1 MKKSLALYSL
11 VLLIFA
17 CGNEPKKEKFSYER
31 VKVEEK
37 TENNANLLVLNSNDQ
52 MLFDKSV
59 LKANAGIEVSLLLNH
74 TGKIGK
80 EFMGHN
86 FVLLKNDVDVD
97 DFAQAAMLAKENDYI
112 PYGDDTITYT
122 SMIGGGESDQITF
135 TVDEPG
141 TYVFLCTFPGHYQ
154 IMRGEFIV
162 E

>member
-1 MKKSLALYSL
+1 MRNLITLFCLILL
-11 VLLIFA
+11 VIS

-37 TENNANLLVLNSNDQ
+37 TETNSNLLVLNSNDQ

-59 LKANAGIEVSLLLNH
+59 LKAKAGEEVNLLLNH
-74 TGKIGK
+74 TGQIGK

-86 FVLLKNDVDVD
+86 FVLLKNGVDVD
-97 DFAQAAMLAKENDYI
+97 DFAQAAMLAKESEYI
-112 PYGDDTITYT
+112 PAGDDTIAYT
-122 SMIGGGESDQITF
+122 SMIGGGESDQISF
-135 TVDEPG
+135 TVDQPG

>member
-1 MKKSLALYSL
+1 MKKLLAKFCF
-11 VLLIFA
+11 VLLVIS

-37 TENNANLLVLNSNDQ
+37 TETNSNLLVLNSNDQ

-59 LKANAGIEVSLLLNH
+59 LKAQAGEEVNLLLNH
-74 TGKIGK
+74 TGQIGK

-86 FVLLKNDVDVD
+86 FVLLKNGVDVD
-97 DFAQAAMLAKENDYI
+97 DFAQAAMLAKESEYI
-112 PYGDDTITYT
+112 PAGDETIAYT
-122 SMIGGGESDQITF
+122 SMIGGGESDQISF
-135 TVDEPG
+135 TVDQPG

-154 IMRGEFIV
+154 IMRGEFIF

>member
-1 MKKSLALYSL
+1 MKKLTLFVMVS
-11 VLLIFA
+11 LIFSCA
-17 CGNEPKKEKFSYER
+17 NEPKKEKFTYER

-37 TENNANLLVLNSNDQ
+37 TETNSNLLVLNSNDQ

-59 LKANAGIEVSLLLNH
+59 LKAKAGEEVNLLLNH
-74 TGKIGK
+74 TGQIGK

-86 FVLLKNDVDVD
+86 FVLLKNGVDVD
-97 DFAQAAMLAKENDYI
+97 DFAQAAMLAKESEYI
-112 PYGDDTITYT
+112 PAGDDTIAYT
-122 SMIGGGESDQITF
+122 SMIGGGESDQISF
-135 TVDEPG
+135 TVDQPG

>member
-1 MKKSLALYSL
+1 MKKSLALYCL

-17 CGNEPKKEKFSYER
+17 CSNEPKKEKFSYER

-59 LKANAGIEVSLLLNH
+59 LKANAGVEVSLLLNH

-97 DFAQAAMLAKENDYI
+97 DFAQAAMLAKENEYI
-112 PYGDDTITYT
+112 PYGDDTIAYT
-122 SMIGGGESDQITF
+122 SMIGGGESDQISF

>member
-1 MKKSLALYSL
+1 MKKLLVQFCF
-11 VLLIFA
+11 VLLLIS

-37 TENNANLLVLNSNDQ
+37 TETNSNQLVLNSNDQ

-59 LKANAGIEVSLLLNH
+59 LKAKAGEEVNLLLNH
-74 TGKIGK
+74 TGQIGK

-86 FVLLKNDVDVD
+86 FVLLKNGVDVD
-97 DFAQAAMLAKENDYI
+97 DFAQAAMLAKESEYI
-112 PYGDDTITYT
+112 PAGDDTIAYT
-122 SMIGGGESDQITF
+122 SMIGGGESDQISF

>member
-1 MKKSLALYSL
+1 MKKSLALYCL

-59 LKANAGIEVSLLLNH
+59 LKANAGVEVSLLLNH

-97 DFAQAAMLAKENDYI
+97 DFAQAAMLAKENEYI
-112 PYGDDTITYT
+112 PDGYDTIAYT
-122 SMIGGGESDQITF
+122 SMIGGGESDQISF
-135 TVDEPG
+135 SVNEPG

-154 IMRGEFIV
+154 IMRGEFII

>member
-1 MKKSLALYSL
+1 
-11 VLLIFA
+11 
-17 CGNEPKKEKFSYER
+17 
-31 VKVEEK
+31 
-37 TENNANLLVLNSNDQ
+37 

-59 LKANAGIEVSLLLNH
+59 LKAKAGEEVNLLLNH
-74 TGKIGK
+74 TGQIGK

-86 FVLLKNDVDVD
+86 FVLLKNGVDVD
-97 DFAQAAMLAKENDYI
+97 DFAQAAMLAKESEYI
-112 PYGDDTITYT
+112 PAGDDTIAYT
-122 SMIGGGESDQITF
+122 SMIGGGESDQISF

>member
-1 MKKSLALYSL
+1 
-11 VLLIFA
+11 
-17 CGNEPKKEKFSYER
+17 
-31 VKVEEK
+31 
-37 TENNANLLVLNSNDQ
+37 

-59 LKANAGIEVSLLLNH
+59 LKAKANEEVSLLLNH

-86 FVLLKNDVDVD
+86 FVLLKNNVDVD

-112 PYGDDTITYT
+112 PDGDDTIAYT

-135 TVDEPG
+135 TVNEPG

-154 IMRGEFIV
+154 IMRGEFII

>member
-1 MKKSLALYSL
+1 MKKLLSLYII
-11 VLLIFA
+11 LLCLS
-17 CGNEPKKEKFSYER
+17 CGTEPKKEKFSYDR
-31 VKVEEK
+31 VKEEPK
-37 TENNANLLVLNSNDQ
+37 EVVDSNTIILNSNDQ

-59 LKANAGIEVSLLLNH
+59 LKAKAGEEVSLLLNH

-97 DFAQAAMLAKENDYI
+97 DFAQAAMLAKENEYI
-112 PYGDDTITYT
+112 PDGDDTIAYT
-122 SMIGGGESDQITF
+122 SMIGGGESDKISF
-135 TVDEPG
+135 TVDKPD